1 MTYSIYKITNLVNS
15 KCYIGFTEDT
25 KRRWKQH
32 KVNRKNGVK
41 PLYQAFRKYGL
52 ENFTFEVIY
61 ESEDREE
68 TLLIKEPY
76 YINLYDS
83 IRNGYN
89 FQEGGSNTNT
99 QELKEINRKRMLE
112 NNPMKNPETVK
123 NNKGVFKKGH
133 KPVVTEE
140 RNKKISDSMTG
151 DKNHNYGNPN
161 AAKPL
166 NEYVTC
172 PHCGISM
179 NKGNYKRWHISK
191 CHPV

>member
-15 KCYIGFTEDT
+15 KCYIGFTEDV

-41 PLYQAFRKYGL
+41 PLYQAFRKYGI
-52 ENFTFEVIY
+52 ENFAFEVIY
-61 ESEDREE
+61 ESEDRDE

-76 YINLYDS
+76 YIQLYDS
-83 IRNGYN
+83 IKNGYN
-89 FQEGGSNTNT
+89 FQEGGNNTNT
-99 QELKEINRKRMLE
+99 QDLREKNRKRMLE
-112 NNPMKNPETVK
+112 NNPMKDPEIKKK
-123 NNKGVFKKGH
+123 NTGMFVSGQ
-133 KPVVTEE
+133 KPIITEE
-140 RNKKISDSMTG
+140 RNEKIRQSKLG
-151 DKNHNYGNPN
+151 NNNHNYGNPN

-166 NEYVTC
+166 NEYITC